1 MSRTYNDYYFEKLDI
16 LDTLEKLDMSVRFL
30 DKWIDEPEGLENA
43 RYILEKN
50 ANRKFNWFDTN
61 MIRELLE
68 EEVRWHINNGV
79 ILENF

>member
-1 MSRTYNDYYFEKLDI
+1 MSRLYNDYYFEKQDI

-30 DKWIDEPEGLENA
+30 DKWVDEPEGLENA

-61 MIRELLE
+61 MVRELLE
-68 EEVRWHINNGV
+68 EEVR
-79 ILENF
+79 

>member
-16 LDTLEKLDMSVRFL
+16 LDTLDKLDMSVRFL
-30 DKWIDEPEGLENA
+30 DKWVDEPEGLENA

-61 MIRELLE
+61 MVRELLE
-68 EEVRWHINNGV
+68 EEDD
-79 ILENF
+79 E

>member
-16 LDTLEKLDMSVRFL
+16 LATLEKLDMSVRFL

-61 MIRELLE
+61 MVRELLE
-68 EEVRWHINNGV
+68 EEVR
-79 ILENF
+79 